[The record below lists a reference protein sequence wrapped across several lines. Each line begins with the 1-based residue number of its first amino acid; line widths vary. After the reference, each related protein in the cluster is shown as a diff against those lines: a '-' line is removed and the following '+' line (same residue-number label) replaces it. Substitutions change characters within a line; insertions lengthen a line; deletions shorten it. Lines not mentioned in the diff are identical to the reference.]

1 MGPPNVHY
9 VNIRLVFRSSSTL
22 LDHGFRT
29 TADSLC
35 TAVCVIG
42 VFNGAISASWYQEG
56 KLRETHILSHPLPD
70 ELEVTETHAH
80 LGRSKLSLYAS
91 LSLSVSDSLCF
102 SLCLSPRGLGG
113 VVGLT
118 LPMARADRGSRPVYY
133 LPCSNLGQVVNL
145 SMSVA

>member
-56 KLRETHILSHPLPD
+56 KLRERHILSHPLPD

-80 LGRSKLSLYAS
+80 LGRSNCLSMPRS
-91 LSLSVSDSLCF
+91 LSLSLTLSVSLCA
-102 SLCLSPRGLGG
+102 SLRG
-113 VVGLT
+113 
-118 LPMARADRGSRPVYY
+118 ARWSSGINAANGSRGSRFASRI
-133 LPCSNLGQVVNL
+133 LPTVLQ
-145 SMSVA
+145 